1 MIIPAFLTHTYLSS
15 TESKAMATVLTIV
28 YVALGILGS
37 VIILLF
43 LGCIVQKLF
52 SKKPKEYY
60 VSHL

>member
-1 MIIPAFLTHTYLSS
+1 MHYAFFYP
-15 TESKAMATVLTIV
+15 TESKALATVLTIV

-43 LGCIVQKLF
+43 LACIVQKLF

-60 VSHL
+60 VSSL